1 MSDTP
6 KTNDRPI
13 EEPQAPAPE
22 VSPEPAPEPQVQEPV
37 ASPRSGDAPKAPE
50 APEAPAAPK
59 APKAPAGEEPR
70 GFRLPYAPKAP
81 RGSDP
86 SAYEVDPKTGKP
98 AMPKPPQRI
107 SVISAILL
115 LLVAFF
121 VGSQMLSMMNAKE
134 TDALITSEF
143 VQAVEQ
149 DRVVDVVYDAGEYT
163 VTGTYYPAATA
174 GSTAGDAYNSAFDAL
189 DAKAESVIGT
199 GAPQVS
205 TTEID
210 EQTIGTER
218 KYTSTYVGQD
228 SLMQLL
234 SEHPDIQYQVKLPDS
249 FFQALMS
256 LLPMLLLAGLMIF
269 FFVQMNKANNSQMSF
284 GKAKAKKTSEER
296 PDVRFDDVAGE
307 DEAVEE
313 LQEIKDFLVNP
324 EKYRTLG
331 AKIPRGCLLVG
342 PPGTGKTLLARA
354 VAGEANV
361 PFFSI
366 SGSEFVEMF
375 VGVGASRVRS
385 LFEQAKE
392 SAPSIIFIDEI
403 DAVGRQR
410 GTGLGGGHDER
421 EQTLNQLLVE
431 MDGFEK
437 NDAVV
442 LIAATNRV
450 DVLDPALLR
459 PGRFDRQIVV
469 DAPDVRG
476 REKILEVHAKNKP
489 IGPDVDLPRIAK
501 LTSGMTGADL
511 MNLMNEAALL
521 TARRNKPQIGM
532 AEVNESMERLMAG
545 PERKNRVMNEKT
557 RRIIA
562 YHESGHAL
570 VGHLLPNADPV
581 HKITIVPRGMA
592 LGYTMSI
599 PDEDKF
605 LVSRNEMY
613 DDLAV
618 FMGGRVA
625 EEIFCGD
632 ITTGASND
640 LERATKQ
647 ARKMVT
653 SYGMSDAL
661 GQQTFGQP
669 NHEVFLGRDMG
680 NTQDYSPETAQRIDE
695 EVARLMKQ
703 AHDLAYMIL
712 SERQEQMHLM
722 AGVLLERETV
732 DGEACEAL
740 LNNEWDAYLER
751 EKEAKKADTRAKA
764 KALLVAPS
772 TMPASGDV
780 VISGDLPKDPAGAD
794 DASRDMVSFDNPTA
808 ASRQR
813 EAVSFTDPA
822 ACDIP
827 MPAAGHETT
836 DDFSEERKD
845 HS

>member
-1 MSDTP
+1 
-6 KTNDRPI
+6 
-13 EEPQAPAPE
+13 
-22 VSPEPAPEPQVQEPV
+22 
-37 ASPRSGDAPKAPE
+37 
-50 APEAPAAPK
+50 
-59 APKAPAGEEPR
+59 
-70 GFRLPYAPKAP
+70 
-81 RGSDP
+81 
-86 SAYEVDPKTGKP
+86 
-98 AMPKPPQRI
+98 MPKPPQRI

-174 GSTAGDAYNSAFDAL
+174 GSTAGDAYNSAFEAL

-249 FFQALMS
+249 FFQALIS

-722 AGVLLERETV
+722 ASVLLERETV

-740 LNNEWDAYLER
+740 LNNEWDVYLER

-836 DDFSEERKD
+836 DDFSKERKD